1 MYTVTASDNTGIDSY
16 AISGT
21 DASAF
26 TIDPSTG
33 VVTLTGNP
41 DFEAQESYT
50 FEVTA
55 SDAAGNTSATSIT
68 VSLVYY

>member
-1 MYTVTASDNTGIDSY
+1 MPVHL
-16 AISGT
+16 
-21 DASAF
+21 

-41 DFEAQESYT
+41 DFEAQESYA

-55 SDAAGNTSATSIT
+55 NDAAGNTSVPQT
-68 VSLVYY
+68 VSLAITDLDA